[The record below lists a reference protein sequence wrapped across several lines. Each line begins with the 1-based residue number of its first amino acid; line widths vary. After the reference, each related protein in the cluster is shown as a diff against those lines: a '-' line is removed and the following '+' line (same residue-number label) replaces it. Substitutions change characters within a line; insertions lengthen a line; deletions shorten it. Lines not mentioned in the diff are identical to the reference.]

1 MSSYVLAPKNLTVWL
16 LVQTYTFVAFNK
28 VITAQY
34 FTWYAIFILLVI
46 PIPNSVKKNRNV
58 NTNTRIINEKKNND
72 FNFFSKKWIFFQNSK
87 NEKENKNKLTKN
99 CNFNIFLILMLWV
112 FALCVWLYRAYKLE
126 FLGLNTFLSL
136 WMAGIFFH
144 IVNSLI
150 IILIILF
157 FKETKKEGR
166 KKGK

>member
-1 MSSYVLAPKNLTVWL
+1 MTVWL

-46 PIPNSVKKNRNV
+46 PIPNSIKKNKKI
-58 NTNTRIINEKKNND
+58 NTNSRIINEKKNKN

-87 NEKENKNKLTKN
+87 NEKEKKFTNNY
-99 CNFNIFLILMLWV
+99 NFNIFLILMLWILS
-112 FALCVWLYRAYKLE
+112 LCVWLYRAYKLE
-126 FLGLNTFLSL
+126 FLGLNTFLSI

>member
-1 MSSYVLAPKNLTVWL
+1 M
-16 LVQTYTFVAFNK
+16 
-28 VITAQY
+28 
-34 FTWYAIFILLVI
+34 I
-46 PIPNSVKKNRNV
+46 PIPNSVRKNKKKDLD
-58 NTNTRIINEKKNND
+58 TRIINEKRNANFD
-72 FNFFSKKWIFFQNSK
+72 FFSEKWNFFQNSK
-87 NEKENKNKLTKN
+87 KGKENKFTKN
-99 CNFNIFLILMLWV
+99 YNFNIFLILLLWV
-112 FALCVWLYRAYKLE
+112 FALCVWLCRAYKLE
-126 FLGLNTFLSL
+126 FLGLNTFLSI

>member
-1 MSSYVLAPKNLTVWL
+1 MTVWL

-46 PIPNSVKKNRNV
+46 PIPNSIKKETKKSLDARL
-58 NTNTRIINEKKNND
+58 INEKKNEN

-87 NEKENKNKLTKN
+87 NEKKNKFTKN
-99 CNFNIFLILMLWV
+99 YNINIFLILTLWV

-126 FLGLNTFLSL
+126 FLGLNTFLSI

-150 IILIILF
+150 IIIIILF
-157 FKETKKEGR
+157 FKETKKEVR